1 MRSRLTELIKLFI
14 FGVIIGGVCTCIL
27 YFIFPQFLCYTVYVV
42 TGSNLSGIENREV
55 NPGTCLVEEFTPQ
68 YNFLTG
74 IIISVRR
81 EDSNDIIVGKL
92 YNDRQRLLAKDQFTL
107 RDTSYEF
114 GFYQWVTPG
123 EKYRLEITFP
133 EKNNNAV
140 VTTFG
145 SEDIGT
151 LEHISFYIDG
161 IQRQDAFYIQ
171 YVYGAYSRKLLAFW
185 FLVFFLGGLSIW
197 DTARFLLGRRRKNVD
212 VAIPDRKK

>member
-1 MRSRLTELIKLFI
+1 MRNRLTELIRLFM
-14 FGVIIGGVCTCIL
+14 FGVIIGGICTCIL
-27 YFIFPQFLCYTVYVV
+27 YYIFPQFLCYTVYVV
-42 TGSNLSGIENREV
+42 TESSLSEIENRAV
-55 NPGTCLVEEFTPQ
+55 NPGTCLAEDFTPQ

-81 EDSNDIIVGKL
+81 EDSDDIIVGKL
-92 YNDRQRLLAKDQFTL
+92 YNDKQRLLAEDQFTL
-107 RDTSYEF
+107 HDSSYEF

-123 EKYRLEITFP
+123 EMYRLEITFP

-161 IQRQDAFYIQ
+161 ARRQDAFYIQ

-185 FLVFFLGGLSIW
+185 FLAFFLSGISIG
-197 DTARFLLGRRRKNVD
+197 DTARFLLERRK
-212 VAIPDRKK
+212 KY